1 MMSEEK
7 QLKPIQFI
15 PFYLLWGFSGA
26 LCVLDWLVARTAI
39 TSVASAIADT
49 IPMEKQIERQWFVR
63 WPVAALDK
71 VVLVIL
77 GITAMVVFMGLNYVY
92 QKALIEGTIKKRFAT
107 VTGIQAGI
115 LALSALAIFVTSQ
128 LI

>member
-7 QLKPIQFI
+7 QLKPIQYI
-15 PFYLLWGFSGA
+15 PFYLLWGVSGA
-26 LCVLDWLVARTAI
+26 LCVLDWLLARTAI
-39 TSVASAIADT
+39 TSVVSAIANT

-71 VVLVIL
+71 LVVVIL
-77 GITAMVVFMGLNYVY
+77 GIAAMVVFMALNYVY
-92 QKALIEGTIKKRFAT
+92 QKALIEGTMKKRFAI

-115 LALSALAIFVTSQ
+115 LALSALAILITSQ